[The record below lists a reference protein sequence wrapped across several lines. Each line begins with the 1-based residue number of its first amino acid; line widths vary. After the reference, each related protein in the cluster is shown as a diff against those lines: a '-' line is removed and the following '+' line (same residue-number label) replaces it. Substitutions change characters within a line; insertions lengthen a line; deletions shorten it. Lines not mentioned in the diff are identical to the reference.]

1 MFKTASLLAAVIGL
15 AAPAFAGDT
24 MMLRAGEWTVT
35 RDGQGGE
42 AMKICYGDDHPLG
55 QLAGAGMDQCVQSS
69 SVSQRNVL
77 TIDAIC
83 QMTNGRV
90 IVHGTIRPT
99 GADAF
104 RADSRIT
111 FEGAESKAV
120 SLGVAARR
128 LGPCQPGDTPG

>member
-1 MFKTASLLAAVIGL
+1 MHRTAYLLAAVIGF

-24 MMLRAGEWTVT
+24 MILRAGEWMVA
-35 RDGQGGE
+35 RDGQRGE
-42 AMKICYGDDHPLG
+42 PTKICYGEDHPLG
-55 QLAGAGMDQCVQSS
+55 QLAGAEMDQCVQSS
-69 SVSQRNVL
+69 AASPGKVL

-83 QMTNGRV
+83 RMANGRV

-120 SLGVAARR
+120 SLGITARR

>member
-1 MFKTASLLAAVIGL
+1 MHRTAYLLAAAIGF

-24 MMLRAGEWTVT
+24 MTLRAGEWTVV
-35 RDGQGGE
+35 RDGQDDLT
-42 AMKICYGDDHPLG
+42 KICYGADHPIG
-55 QLAGAGMDQCVQSS
+55 QLAGAGLNECVQSS
-69 SVSQRNVL
+69 VASPSNVV

-83 QMTNGRV
+83 QMAIGRV

-111 FEGAESKAV
+111 FDGAASKTV
-120 SLGVAARR
+120 SLGITARR
-128 LGPCQPGDTPG
+128 LGPCRPGDTPG